1 MIPYPSSLDLSIGGA
16 ITLLFSCDCYF
27 CCDEPIPPRHIA
39 DTPCWSNFHCFM
51 VVFTRRGASLIES
64 SVSRDGTLDRSAVL
78 RVDVS
83 TDLRVNDMKWLAV
96 LYIYW

>member
-1 MIPYPSSLDLSIGGA
+1 
-16 ITLLFSCDCYF
+16 
-27 CCDEPIPPRHIA
+27 
-39 DTPCWSNFHCFM
+39 M